1 MFSPD
6 VKLIVSFSYMGL
18 THTHT
23 YFITCTC
30 IHMLAHT
37 YIHTYIHT
45 RYNILYC
52 YTYMGYK

>member
-37 YIHTYIHT
+37 YIHTYIQDT
-45 RYNILYC
+45 IYFIATL
-52 YTYMGYK
+52 T